1 MEIYDVYQKW
11 GETKLIGSRII
22 TMEFDNKRFWKFTTA
37 LGRKLSDG
45 RLFFTKL
52 FLTVPYVLVSQEGAA
67 GYIAPFVPT
76 VDGAVWGAETN
87 ETSGKRSHSK

>member
-1 MEIYDVYQKW
+1 MLDNIWKFLISVGNLRRASKEGKNM
-11 GETKLIGSRII
+11 IGSRII

-52 FLTVPYVLVSQEGAA
+52 FLTVYAFERHVQIL
-67 GYIAPFVPT
+67 Y
-76 VDGAVWGAETN
+76 
-87 ETSGKRSHSK
+87 R